1 MPEARGVVSLDG
13 KHFVGDGAVVVVV
26 EDVEDGVGILVEEG
40 DESVEGGSG
49 ELLDGELDPSKVA
62 VVTCVVT
69 VVRVAVAV
77 IVDTEATTAGAVG
90 KMLREVKMGVVD
102 TPSVVDLCL
111 VVAELTTRYTVENLP
126 LPRTPSGALR

>member
-1 MPEARGVVSLDG
+1 MPEASGVVSGDG
-13 KHFVGDGAVVVVV
+13 KRFVGEGAVVVVV
-26 EDVEDGVGILVEEG
+26 DEDVVGILVEEG
-40 DESVEGGSG
+40 DESVEAGS
-49 ELLDGELDPSKVA
+49 ELDGEQEPSSEP

-77 IVDTEATTAGAVG
+77 IVDTEATTAGADG
-90 KMLREVKMGVVD
+90 KMLSDVRIGVDD

-111 VVAELTTRYTVENLP
+111 LVAELTTRYTVENLP